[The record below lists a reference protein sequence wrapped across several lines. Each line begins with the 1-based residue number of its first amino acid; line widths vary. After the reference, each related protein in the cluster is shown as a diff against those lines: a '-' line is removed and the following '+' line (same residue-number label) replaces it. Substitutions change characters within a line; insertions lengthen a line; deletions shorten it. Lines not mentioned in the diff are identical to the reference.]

1 MSYAY
6 AYSARARWDGR
17 TAGMDACA
25 CTLGGRDNTTACQ
38 AGRQAGGRMVI
49 DEHRGGAQRW
59 WRTFIH
65 PNKFG
70 CRGEFRGISVLEQ
83 EMAGEGGPTG
93 GPLGHLIIS
102 IAWRE
107 RGSSRRDICSVG
119 IVSLYAVGLHVI
131 YLGRKR
137 PAMQRSFR
145 TSRGSEPNVRR
156 RERPVTRMYARK
168 GCPGS
173 GAKVGLMRVR
183 MHMHASPANAS
194 SQHGE
199 CSRVQRNYVCCQRAG
214 GQD

>member
-38 AGRQAGGRMVI
+38 AGRQ
-49 DEHRGGAQRW
+49 RW

-70 CRGEFRGISVLEQ
+70 FLEQ

-107 RGSSRRDICSVG
+107 RGSSRRDICRWEGIDGRTG

-137 PAMQRSFR
+137 PCIRSFR